1 MEKGFRPL
9 SSLVRASFC
18 AKWCGFFKSDTNNE
32 TVQLQKIFYLRVL
45 LIFSLVATAAICSVL
60 SYIIL
65 SDNEMSRFSTQYDSL
80 TDSALNSVAD
90 SFEQMN
96 AGLKEMA
103 TTYGYIFPNENS
115 WPNVAWPGFLPA
127 AAHLGKLSALENI
140 AFTPIVLPHQ
150 IPDYEVYMKSYYEED
165 GQDVRSPPM
174 PGLQLGQVWSLTLPN
189 RIPYRETDGVI
200 PGSDLKYVTPVA
212 QYTISDIY
220 GPIYLSYNLRN
231 TMAFAPALDKVMVC
245 ANSSSNVTHVHSF
258 CGAISDTIGLP
269 FPLPTESEP
278 KPIQDMQALLVHPV
292 FPGKNSSTLVGLT
305 FGSMSWKQLLLR
317 AVPTF
322 VSGLDCVI
330 ITGTGKSFTY
340 TIVDGIPM
348 FRGSSDLHDKQFNKY
363 RRERALDTQVAQ
375 VSSDNTYEIVF
386 YPRSALL
393 ETYTSNVPVIA
404 AVVIVLMFL
413 FCSAV
418 FLAYD
423 ILMKREFG
431 RKEAILDTKRRF
443 VRFISHEIRTPLN
456 TVRLGLKVLELEMSN
471 LAEMVVRTPAEDLSA
486 FILNTTENWRHL
498 TDDISTNSESAVEV
512 LDDLLNYDK
521 IEMGTLR
528 LEVSLFNIWELARR
542 TTSIMQMQASEK
554 KIHLD
559 LTCDNMLI
567 TGLVQDYA
575 SPRHSVKRRLRS
587 TCVLGDASRM
597 SQVLRNLIS
606 NAIKFTPAGGYV
618 SVTGK
623 SFLYFA
629 HSFCVGMHLFQRLI
643 LFCY

>member
-9 SSLVRASFC
+9 SSLVRASCC

-65 SDNEMSRFSTQYDSL
+65 SDNEISRFSTQYDSL
-80 TDSALNSVAD
+80 CDSAQNSVSD
-90 SFEQMN
+90 SFDQMN
-96 AGLKEMA
+96 SGLKEMA
-103 TTYGYIFPNENS
+103 TTYGYIFPNQSS
-115 WPNVAWPGFLPA
+115 WPNVAWPGFQPA
-127 AAHLGKLSALENI
+127 SVHLGKLSALENI
-140 AFTPIVLPHQ
+140 AFTPIVWPHQ
-150 IPDYEVYMKSYYEED
+150 ITNYQSFMKNYYETD
-165 GQDVRSPPM
+165 GQDVRMPPL
-174 PGLQLGQVWSLTLPN
+174 PGLQLGQVWGMSLPDL
-189 RIPYRETDGVI
+189 IPFPETVGAI
-200 PGSDLKYVTPVA
+200 PGSNLKYVAPVA
-212 QYTISDIY
+212 QYTVSDIY
-220 GPIYLSYNLRN
+220 GPMYLSYNLRN
-231 TMAFAPALDKVMVC
+231 TPYFSPALDKVMVC
-245 ANSSSNVTHVHSF
+245 ANSTTNVNLVHSS
-258 CGAISDTIGLP
+258 CGAISDTMGLP
-269 FPLPTESEP
+269 FRGPSDPIS
-278 KPIQDMQALLVHPV
+278 KPIQDMQAMLVHPV
-292 FPGKNSSTLVGLT
+292 FPGKNSSTLVGLMS
-305 FGSMSWKQLLLR
+305 GAMSWKQLLLR

-330 ITGTGKSFTY
+330 TTGTKKSFTY
-340 TIVDGIPM
+340 TIVDGLPM
-348 FRGSSDLHDKQFNKY
+348 FRGEGDLHDTQYNRY
-363 RRERALDTQVAQ
+363 RRTRALDTQVAQ
-375 VSSDNTYEIVF
+375 VSSNSTYEIVF

-393 ETYTSNVPVIA
+393 ETYTSNVPIIA

-413 FCSAV
+413 FCSGV

-471 LAEMVVRTPAEDLSA
+471 LAEMVVRTPAEDLSVL
-486 FILNTTENWRHL
+486 IMSTTENWRHL

-521 IEMGTLR
+521 IEMGSLR

-542 TTSIMQMQASEK
+542 TTSIMQMQAAEK
-554 KIHLD
+554 KIHLE
-559 LTCDNMLI
+559 LTCDNILI

-575 SPRHSVKRRLRS
+575 SPRQSVKRRLRS

-623 SFLYFA
+623 PVLSFF
-629 HSFCVGMHLFQRLI
+629 HTPFV
-643 LFCY
+643 